1 MLLQI
6 LSSLFV
12 VFGLFQQTP
21 APPPSSA
28 PPPPSFRISGTVVD
42 AITGKPLARTQ
53 VLVSLQRVPD
63 SILTVITGDDGRFAF
78 ENLAAGTYALSAR
91 RKGYVD
97 QSYKQHEF
105 FSTAIVVGPDLHSD
119 DLRFE
124 LRPGASVS
132 GQVFD
137 EANDPVRNAQVML
150 IRQGLRLGRRTTW
163 DQGQVM
169 TDDLG
174 HYHFGHLPPGTY
186 FVCVSAQPWYAQH
199 VARHHGVPNPAQA
212 PLQEAASADP
222 ALDVAY
228 PITFFSNA
236 TEISAASPI
245 TLHPGDAETADI
257 TLRAV
262 PALHLV
268 IRYSPSS
275 ESEQFYVQQVNQH
288 IAAGIS
294 QGLPTQATQSEPGV
308 FEVMGLAPGRLSIG
322 LVSSRGSEV
331 TSQSETIQS
340 AGASEVNAPDVAP
353 SVGVKGIESRS
364 RSQTLDLTGDA
375 EINASDGL
383 SSPTVTGVVTMEDG
397 SPSSQP
403 VYLSLHDAMSGAAF
417 HTQAQPNGEF
427 SFNGQAIPAGTY
439 GVVIAQPPASAVR
452 SMSAT
457 GAKVSGRT
465 VEIGSS
471 PEVRLSVV
479 ISKGSGMVKGF
490 ALNGGKPADGVMIV
504 LVPENPEHNLVLFR
518 RDQSDS
524 DGSFNLRGILPGKY
538 TILAIENGWDLE
550 WFSPAALQKYLAAG
564 EKIQVNANA
573 KLDVKVNVQ
582 Q

>member
-1 MLLQI
+1 MLLQVLASLLI
-6 LSSLFV
+6 SLS
-12 VFGLFQQTP
+12 LFQQTP
-21 APPPSSA
+21 APAPNSA

-53 VLVSLQRVPD
+53 VSISLQRARD
-63 SILTVITGDDGRFAF
+63 SILTVATGDDGRFAF

-97 QSYKQHEF
+97 QAYKQHEF

-137 EANDPVRNAQVML
+137 EANDPVRNAQVLL

-186 FVCVSAQPWYAQH
+186 FVCVSTQPWYAQH
-199 VARHHGVPNPAQA
+199 VARHHGAPNSAQA
-212 PLQEAASADP
+212 SLQEAAGADP
-222 ALDVAY
+222 ALDVTY

-245 TLHPGDAETADI
+245 TLHPGDAETADV

-294 QGLPTQATQSEPGV
+294 QGLPTQATQLEPGV
-308 FEVMGLAPGRLSIG
+308 FEVMGLPPGRLSIG
-322 LVSSRGSEV
+322 LVSSRGSEA
-331 TSQSETIQS
+331 TSQSEAIQS
-340 AGASEVNAPDVAP
+340 TGVSEVNAPDASP
-353 SVGVKGIESRS
+353 SVSVKGIESRS
-364 RSQTLDLTGDA
+364 RSQTVDLTGDT
-375 EINASDGL
+375 EINAMDAL
-383 SSPTVTGVVTMEDG
+383 LSPTVTGVVTMEDG
-397 SPSSQP
+397 SSPPQP
-403 VYLSLHDAMSGAAF
+403 VFLTLHDAMSGAAF
-417 HTQAQPNGEF
+417 HTRAQANGEF
-427 SFNGQAIPAGTY
+427 SFNDQAIPAGTY
-439 GVVIAQPPASAVR
+439 GVTIGQPPASAVR

-471 PEVRLSVV
+471 PDVRLSVV
-479 ISKGSGMVKGF
+479 VSKGSGMVKGI
-490 ALNGGKPADGVMIV
+490 ALKDGKPADGIMIV

-550 WFSPAALQKYLAAG
+550 WFSPVALQKYLAAG
-564 EKIQVNANA
+564 EKVQINANG
-573 KLDVKVNVQ
+573 KLEVTLNVQ